1 MHLLGQTPRCED
13 LLDHGQEALPRTCSS
28 CFLRE
33 ADLSDSSDSFKS
45 MWRTA
50 LPLFDRRRYISAQF
64 FLACSPTS
72 SRVDTRSFD
81 ILHPPTSRSSVLKS
95 SRCLPNTPTSSPSA
109 PSLPCSRHTTTVPV
123 CCFDQHFDHF
133 QHRLTN
139 SHRRCRQRLGHQC
152 FLPLRHLPASHGP
165 LPDL

>member
-1 MHLLGQTPRCED
+1 MLVLFPTRGGPERFQR
-13 LLDHGQEALPRTCSS
+13 
-28 CFLRE
+28 FLQIHV
-33 ADLSDSSDSFKS
+33 AY
-45 MWRTA
+45 RTA
-50 LPLFDRRRYISAQF
+50 SIRPQEVYICPF